1 MSWLLSETRKM
12 PYSRY
17 DGSHNLASISVHQI
31 LESRDTPD
39 EFMSLIESSSEVL
52 EGLKSMMER
61 GLLGCNDYDYQID
74 NDTHFFLTDEGILKT
89 RKLWVKLPKLLD
101 EKPFD
106 SWITA
111 VLSGGTNINTSTSTT
126 TTSTSPPPNNSQKN
140 ASLIDS
146 MKGLVA
152 GLRERFNNRIQDE
165 IVDTTVTAAKEHGS
179 RALYLI
185 IHYILD
191 STKSGS

>member
-1 MSWLLSETRKM
+1 M
-12 PYSRY
+12 PYSRYDYSRY
-17 DGSHNLASISVHQI
+17 DGSHNLASITVHQI

-39 EFMSLIESSSEVL
+39 EFMTLFESSSDVL

-61 GLLGCNDYDYQID
+61 GLLGCDDSYYQID

-111 VLSGGTNINTSTSTT
+111 VLSGGTSSTSS

-140 ASLIDS
+140 NASVIDS
-146 MKGLVA
+146 MKGLVT
-152 GLRERFNNRIQDE
+152 GLREKFNNRIQDE
-165 IVDTTVTAAKEHGS
+165 IVDTTVTAAKQHGS

-191 STKSGS
+191 NTKSGS